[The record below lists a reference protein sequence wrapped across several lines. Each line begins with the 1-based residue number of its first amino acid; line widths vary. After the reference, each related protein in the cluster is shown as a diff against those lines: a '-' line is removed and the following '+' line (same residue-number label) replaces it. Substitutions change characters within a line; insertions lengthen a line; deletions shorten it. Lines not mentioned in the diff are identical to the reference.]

1 MDKNKTL
8 NDFLVLNQS
17 LITNMESQSPE
28 IKSAF
33 DLVLEQIKAK
43 FEIVEPIYSTTNKEF
58 KVGDKVF
65 IPSTFEGE
73 KITIDQI
80 NDFFKNIVWA
90 WNNNVNYFTIN
101 NIVNNYK
108 SSGNSKDYGL
118 SFEDPNNK
126 YPQTCPLKYFSE
138 QDLIS
143 YVELKVGDK
152 VKFPITWKNRIGSNT
167 IAILEADELK
177 QDYLYVVNVNDEKN
191 KISLSPI
198 YNDIQFASTY
208 YMNDLNLV
216 PYEKPT
222 QSSTSQVKLYS
233 IYDEKEIPQEIVDRI
248 LEYQLAQTGKKDI
261 NVFVPTMGA
270 DKSKGGFDYSETI
283 EGFDFWYDIIVRGEF
298 DKFYEK
304 YPKTQTTKFKVGD
317 KVKIPTTNAF
327 GIDLELSIQ
336 IEKARNEGQDYL
348 YVRRI
353 DFEGDY
359 VLTAQIYGINGE
371 LFKEED
377 LELYEEPTQSIA
389 TPKPFNPYDLVGK
402 TLLLD
407 GDKLKILILMK
418 INPKNIKYRFED
430 LKSGAIGLFNVRK
443 LAVEKWL
450 NGESYDGGKIIDL
463 NPPITAPTQTQAPQP
478 TQTATPTPTKEW
490 TPQDLIGKFLKYR
503 ASDRTFYV
511 EKLIR
516 NNPKNKLY
524 VIVDVNTN
532 KPIEYSYE
540 MREISKWLDGVEFR
554 GVSIVDSPNAV
565 SPQATTQPS
574 VTAPTVFTKPFDFKI
589 GEMVALPTSLNGREM
604 PQSELILLSKQIEEA
619 VNSNPIQRY
628 LFVRSIDYRD
638 GKVNLSKSFISG
650 SSDTFDFVDIKPY
663 KEPIKATAPIVVQTK
678 VEGDYSTYSQ
688 FDLKEE
694 KNEIEATLPY
704 LDEDDEEYTELKLK
718 LDMIDL
724 WLD

>member
-1 MDKNKTL
+1 
-8 NDFLVLNQS
+8 
-17 LITNMESQSPE
+17 
-28 IKSAF
+28 
-33 DLVLEQIKAK
+33 
-43 FEIVEPIYSTTNKEF
+43 
-58 KVGDKVF
+58 
-65 IPSTFEGE
+65 
-73 KITIDQI
+73 
-80 NDFFKNIVWA
+80 
-90 WNNNVNYFTIN
+90 
-101 NIVNNYK
+101 
-108 SSGNSKDYGL
+108 
-118 SFEDPNNK
+118 
-126 YPQTCPLKYFSE
+126 
-138 QDLIS
+138 
-143 YVELKVGDK
+143 
-152 VKFPITWKNRIGSNT
+152 
-167 IAILEADELK
+167 
-177 QDYLYVVNVNDEKN
+177 
-191 KISLSPI
+191 
-198 YNDIQFASTY
+198 
-208 YMNDLNLV
+208 
-216 PYEKPT
+216 
-222 QSSTSQVKLYS
+222 
-233 IYDEKEIPQEIVDRI
+233 
-248 LEYQLAQTGKKDI
+248 
-261 NVFVPTMGA
+261 MGA

-327 GIDLELSIQ
+327 GIDLALSIQ

-353 DFEGDY
+353 DFDGDY

-377 LELYEEPTQSIA
+377 LVAYEEPTPTIA
-389 TPKPFNPYDLVGK
+389 PKSNNPYDLVGK

-478 TQTATPTPTKEW
+478 TQTPTKEW
-490 TPQDLIGKFLKYR
+490 TPQDLVGKFLKYS
-503 ASDRTFYV
+503 ASNRTFYV

-524 VIVDVNTN
+524 VIVNLDTN
-532 KPIEYSYE
+532 KSIEYSYE
-540 MREISKWLDGVEFR
+540 MREISKWLNGEEFR
-554 GVSIVDSPNAV
+554 GVKIVDNPNAV
-565 SPQATTQPS
+565 SQQSSTQPS
-574 VTAPTVFTKPFDFKI
+574 VTAPTVFTKPFEFQI
-589 GEMVALPTSLNGREM
+589 GEMVALPSSSNGREM
-604 PQSELILLSKQIEEA
+604 PQSELISLSNQYEKAI
-619 VNSNPIQRY
+619 NSNQNY
-628 LFVRSIDYRD
+628 MFVRSINYRD
-638 GKVNLSKSFISG
+638 GKVDLSKSFVSG
-650 SSDTFDFVDIKPY
+650 SSDTFDFLDIKPY

-694 KNEIEATLPY
+694 KNEVEATLPY

>member
-28 IKSAF
+28 IKNAF

-43 FEIVEPIYSTTNKEF
+43 FEIVMPIASSIKKEF

-65 IPSTFEGE
+65 IPSTISGFNITDLSTVSVIE
-73 KITIDQI
+73 KATENNESYLIIDKIQLNGSVKEYYLTNMFLTPSAI
-80 NDFFKNIVWA
+80 
-90 WNNNVNYFTIN
+90 YF
-101 NIVNNYK
+101 Y
-108 SSGNSKDYGL
+108 
-118 SFEDPNNK
+118 
-126 YPQTCPLKYFSE
+126 E
-138 QDLIS
+138 QDLIP
-143 YVELKVGDK
+143 YVQLKVGDK
-152 VKFPITWKNRIGSNT
+152 VKFPTTYKHQFNQQPSALRE
-167 IAILEADELK
+167 AIEK
-177 QDYLYVVNVNDEKN
+177 GQDYLYVID
-191 KISLSPI
+191 IDSILFCDLSPSLDGI
-198 YNDIQFASTY
+198 ISSTY
-208 YMNDLNLV
+208 YINDLNLV
-216 PYEKPT
+216 PYEEPI
-222 QSSTSQVKLYS
+222 QLSTPQVKLFTT
-233 IYDEKEIPQEIVDRI
+233 EEKKEIPQEIVDRM

-261 NVFVPTMGA
+261 NVFIDDVAST
-270 DKSKGGFDYSETI
+270 KEEYGFDWSVTI
-283 EGFDFWYDIIVRGEF
+283 EGQDFWRDIIVFGEF

-304 YPKTQTTKFKVGD
+304 YPKTKTTKFKVGD

-327 GIDLELSIQ
+327 GIDLALSPQ
-336 IEKARNEGQDYL
+336 IEKARNDNQDYL

-377 LELYEEPTQSIA
+377 LVAYEEPTQTIA
-389 TPKPFNPYDLVGK
+389 PKSNNPYDLVAK

-407 GDKLKILILMK
+407 GDKIKILILMK
-418 INPKNIKYRFED
+418 INPKNIKYRFQD
-430 LKSGAIGLFNVRK
+430 LKSGAIGLLNVRK
-443 LAVEKWL
+443 LTVEKWL

-463 NPPITAPTQTQAPQP
+463 IPPITAPTQTQSPQP
-478 TQTATPTPTKEW
+478 TQTATPPPTKEW
-490 TPQDLIGKFLKYR
+490 TPQDLIGKFLKYS
-503 ASDRTFYV
+503 ASNRTFYV

-524 VIVDVNTN
+524 VIVSLDTN

-540 MREISKWLDGVEFR
+540 MREISKWLNGEEFR
-554 GVSIVDSPNAV
+554 GVKIVEDPNLTTAQT
-565 SPQATTQPS
+565 PTQAS
-574 VTAPTVFTKPFDFKI
+574 VTTPTVFTKPFEFQI
-589 GEMVALPTSLNGREM
+589 GDAVALPTSLNGREM

-619 VNSNPIQRY
+619 VNSNPIQRF

-650 SSDTFDFVDIKPY
+650 DSDTFDFVDIKPY
-663 KEPIKATAPIVVQTK
+663 KEPIKSTAPIVVQTK

-694 KNEIEATLPY
+694 KNEVEATLPY

>member
-1 MDKNKTL
+1 
-8 NDFLVLNQS
+8 
-17 LITNMESQSPE
+17 
-28 IKSAF
+28 
-33 DLVLEQIKAK
+33 
-43 FEIVEPIYSTTNKEF
+43 
-58 KVGDKVF
+58 
-65 IPSTFEGE
+65 
-73 KITIDQI
+73 
-80 NDFFKNIVWA
+80 
-90 WNNNVNYFTIN
+90 
-101 NIVNNYK
+101 
-108 SSGNSKDYGL
+108 
-118 SFEDPNNK
+118 
-126 YPQTCPLKYFSE
+126 
-138 QDLIS
+138 
-143 YVELKVGDK
+143 
-152 VKFPITWKNRIGSNT
+152 
-167 IAILEADELK
+167 
-177 QDYLYVVNVNDEKN
+177 
-191 KISLSPI
+191 LSPSLDGI
-198 YNDIQFASTY
+198 ISSTY
-208 YMNDLNLV
+208 YTNDLNLV
-216 PYEKPT
+216 PYEEPM
-222 QSSTSQVKLYS
+222 QSSTPQVKLYS

-261 NVFVPTMGA
+261 NIFVPTMGA

-327 GIDLELSIQ
+327 GIDLSLSIQ

-377 LELYEEPTQSIA
+377 LVAYEEPTPTIA
-389 TPKPFNPYDLVGK
+389 PKSNNPYDLVGK

-478 TQTATPTPTKEW
+478 TQTTTPTPTKEW
-490 TPQDLIGKFLKYR
+490 TPQDLIGKFLKYS
-503 ASDRTFYV
+503 ASNRTFYV

-524 VIVDVNTN
+524 VIVNLDTN
-532 KPIEYSYE
+532 KSIEYSYD
-540 MREISKWLDGVEFR
+540 MREISKWLNGEEFR
-554 GVSIVDSPNAV
+554 GVKIVEDPNLTTAQT
-565 SPQATTQPS
+565 PTQAS
-574 VTAPTVFTKPFDFKI
+574 VTTPTVFTKPFEFQI
-589 GEMVALPTSLNGREM
+589 GDAVALPTSLNGREM

-628 LFVRSIDYRD
+628 LFVTSIDYRD

-650 SSDTFDFVDIKPY
+650 SSDTFDFLDIKPWSITN
-663 KEPIKATAPIVVQTK
+663 KPATAPIVVQTK

-694 KNEIEATLPY
+694 KNEVEATLPY